1 MGKLI
6 TERKSGT
13 RNFLDQLGKHSVLS
27 HEDMVATFKLYKDN
41 GDAAARE
48 TLIVSNMRLVI
59 SIAKQF
65 KEQSSTIPLED
76 LVQEGAFGLMTA
88 VERFDWRR
96 GYRFSTY
103 ATWWIRQA
111 IGQFLLKKKRTIRLP
126 AHAVTVQRYMISA
139 AEQYRKQ
146 FGHEPTEKELID
158 IVSLEK
164 NIRVSKTVVSATSHS
179 GRGTLSLQA
188 PSVTGPSTGAE
199 PKTLEHMLPD
209 ESPAADP
216 FDNVSSH
223 ELLQITRYVL
233 STLSPKEAAIIR
245 LRFGLCEDPTDSDA
259 YPISEEEM
267 EAVMKGKGMT

>member
-1 MGKLI
+1 MI
-6 TERKSGT
+6 NRSA
-13 RNFLDQLGKHSVLS
+13 RSFLDQLGKHEVLS
-27 HEDMVATFKLYKDN
+27 HEDMVATFKLYKDT
-41 GDAAARE
+41 GDTAARQ

-59 SIAKQF
+59 SIAKQYRD
-65 KEQSSTIPLED
+65 QTSMIPLDD
-76 LVQEGAFGLMTA
+76 LVQEGSFGLMTA
-88 VERFDWRR
+88 VERFDWKR

-103 ATWWIRQA
+103 ATWWIRQS
-111 IGQFLLKKKRTIRLP
+111 IGQFLLKRKRTIRLP

-146 FGHEPTEKELID
+146 FGHEPTEDELID

-164 NIRVSKTVVSATSHS
+164 NIRVSRTVVNATSHS
-179 GRGTLSLQA
+179 GRGMLSLQA
-188 PSVTGPSTGAE
+188 PAVSGPSTGTE
-199 PKTLEHMLPD
+199 PKTLENMLPD

-245 LRFGLCEDPTDSDA
+245 LRFGLCEDPTDGDS
-259 YPISEEEM
+259 YPITEEEM
-267 EAVMKGKGMT
+267 ESIMKGKGMT